1 MSNNFRPRFHAD
13 GKFRILMISDFH
25 ERPGKGKKVC
35 TDMMVAG
42 IEALLCQTNPDM
54 VLIGGDQCVAADE
67 PEGIRAHMEYMISPV
82 LKRSLPWAAVFGNH
96 DREAGHDIA
105 DEQKVYETIPGCLST
120 AGPEKVSG
128 VGNFCVE
135 ILSSKDDSVAFHI
148 WGLDSHA
155 ESKRDFVKY
164 LSLPADTQFVLPSHF
179 NDGSWQAGVMPDQVM
194 WYYNESL
201 RREQEAGKKIPA
213 IMMMHI
219 PVPEFCLVARNP
231 EETGAKGNKREAIC
245 CPELNSGL
253 FMTCLQ
259 RGDVRGIFCGHEH
272 LIDFDGEYCGITLAY
287 DACIG
292 YNMSAHDDLRGG
304 RVIDIGEDGSL
315 ETYCVKLM
323 DIMGEKA
330 VRNPDFFE
338 GGCKYHFRNL

>member
-1 MSNNFRPRFHAD
+1 MSNIFRPRFHAD

-54 VLIGGDQCVAADE
+54 VLIGGDQCVAADDS
-67 PEGIRAHMEYMISPV
+67 EGIRAHMEYMISPV

-105 DEQKVYETIPGCLST
+105 DEQKVYETISGCLST
-120 AGPEKVSG
+120 AGPEEVSG

-164 LSLPADTQFVLPSHF
+164 LNLPADTQFVLPSHF

-201 RREQEAGKKIPA
+201 RREQAAGKKIPA
-213 IMMMHI
+213 IMMMHK
-219 PVPEFCLVARNP
+219 N
-231 EETGAKGNKREAIC
+231 T
-245 CPELNSGL
+245 
-253 FMTCLQ
+253 
-259 RGDVRGIFCGHEH
+259 
-272 LIDFDGEYCGITLAY
+272 
-287 DACIG
+287 
-292 YNMSAHDDLRGG
+292 
-304 RVIDIGEDGSL
+304 
-315 ETYCVKLM
+315 
-323 DIMGEKA
+323 
-330 VRNPDFFE
+330 
-338 GGCKYHFRNL
+338 